1 MEDVK
6 IVKEIIDSKKE
17 GYRKLS
23 DAIWDNPE
31 LGLEEF
37 KSQKILCDAIRK
49 EGFEVKEGLA
59 DMPTSFVA
67 TWGEGKPAIAFTAEY
82 DALPGLSQKECS
94 LKQEALTEKGAGH
107 GCGHNLLGVGA
118 IAAAFVLKA
127 YMEKENKKGTI
138 KIFGTPSEE
147 RDAGK
152 TFMAR
157 DGIFDGLDIGFT
169 WHPASVNSVWECGS
183 LANVIATFKFKGISS
198 HAAASPELGRSALDA
213 CELMN
218 VGVNYLR
225 EHVKSDIRMH
235 YSYLDVGGKAP
246 NVVQASGAVYYFIR
260 APRMEDAMSAYERV
274 VNCAKGAALMTGTK
288 LDVEFDLAISDYLPN
303 PTLTKLME
311 EALKD
316 IGGQYYSQED
326 YKEAKKFMTTL
337 SPEIIDGT
345 VKSLSRF
352 VGMAKA
358 KEYAEKGLISDIII
372 MGKNSDMA
380 NGSTDVGDFS
390 KCVPTAQCLISTAAF
405 ATPLHS
411 WQRVSQGKTE
421 IAKKGMDRAVGT
433 LALTAIRALNNPEI
447 IKKAKEELI
456 EERGEKYISPI
467 PKELKIRDPKIQ
479 A

>member
-1 MEDVK
+1 
-6 IVKEIIDSKKE
+6 
-17 GYRKLS
+17 
-23 DAIWDNPE
+23 
-31 LGLEEF
+31 
-37 KSQKILCDAIRK
+37 
-49 EGFEVKEGLA
+49 
-59 DMPTSFVA
+59 
-67 TWGEGKPAIAFTAEY
+67 
-82 DALPGLSQKECS
+82 
-94 LKQEALTEKGAGH
+94 
-107 GCGHNLLGVGA
+107 
-118 IAAAFVLKA
+118 
-127 YMEKENKKGTI
+127 
-138 KIFGTPSEE
+138 
-147 RDAGK
+147 
-152 TFMAR
+152 
-157 DGIFDGLDIGFT
+157 
-169 WHPASVNSVWECGS
+169 
-183 LANVIATFKFKGISS
+183 
-198 HAAASPELGRSALDA
+198 
-213 CELMN
+213 
-218 VGVNYLR
+218 
-225 EHVKSDIRMH
+225 
-235 YSYLDVGGKAP
+235 
-246 NVVQASGAVYYFIR
+246 
-260 APRMEDAMSAYERV
+260 
-274 VNCAKGAALMTGTK
+274 
-288 LDVEFDLAISDYLPN
+288 
-303 PTLTKLME
+303 
-311 EALKD
+311 
-316 IGGQYYSQED
+316 
-326 YKEAKKFMTTL
+326 MTTL